1 MSIRNQLIIVVLL
14 SMFVVMPFM
23 AIVFGLGGMT
33 ANLVITISLIM
44 KYWKDI

>member
-1 MSIRNQLIIVVLL
+1 MSIRNQLIVVVLL
-14 SMFVVMPFM
+14 SMFVVTPLLSYTLGDM
-23 AIVFGLGGMT
+23 ASL